1 MWRERD
7 LYSVTV
13 VYESVLQLISECVL
27 NSVHVTEQML
37 AGSLSE
43 PREENQRAPSSALAA
58 RKPATG
64 QDGKWQ
70 FLLTEKKW

>member
-1 MWRERD
+1 V
-7 LYSVTV
+7 S
-13 VYESVLQLISECVL
+13 VL
-27 NSVHVTEQML
+27 NSIHVTEQML

-43 PREENQRAPSSALAA
+43 PREENQRAPSFALAA
-58 RKPATG
+58 RKPAAG

>member
-1 MWRERD
+1 MRASCSS
-7 LYSVTV
+7 SV
-13 VYESVLQLISECVL
+13 SVL
-27 NSVHVTEQML
+27 NSIHVTEQML

-43 PREENQRAPSSALAA
+43 PREENQRAPSFALAA
-58 RKPATG
+58 RKPAAG